1 MSLAVLARKHRA
13 KSKATKAT
21 KGKCFYQAMTNR
33 GSVRRSRVKVKK
45 CAIGCKKGC
54 TDTSITKPCQPFVQN
69 SYRNHLRKIKEGCD
83 CNVVLKCKLDT
94 SASEEIEKVKAQTL
108 HGRNHIEIVEYKLT
122 APTAGGG
129 SISLSFGGITTTVN
143 FNTDSITTMN
153 HFITAFNNAKK
164 NFSGANKNATATFI
178 KHNQFRITA
187 ASANNTQMDTGTIPG
202 GTIFKGGVA
211 NKSAFVAGFP
221 KVITK
226 GSKGNTLYN
235 YASQCL
241 SCKKDCPNK
250 KEDVVK
256 NAFPV
261 VPEACRINTQKCRA
275 PGQLTRLYVKKN
287 WCNSVKDLGMR
298 GSEQR
303 LERLRATVLTCRND
317 DGSSKTNPCECVT
330 TKKKC
335 A

>member
-13 KSKATKAT
+13 KRNATKAT

-54 TDTSITKPCQPFVQN
+54 TDSSITKPCQPFVQN

-94 SASEEIEKVKAQTL
+94 SASEEIEKVKAYA
-108 HGRNHIEIVEYKLT
+108 VKD
-122 APTAGGG
+122 
-129 SISLSFGGITTTVN
+129 LS
-143 FNTDSITTMN
+143 
-153 HFITAFNNAKK
+153 
-164 NFSGANKNATATFI
+164 
-178 KHNQFRITA
+178 
-187 ASANNTQMDTGTIPG
+187 
-202 GTIFKGGVA
+202 
-211 NKSAFVAGFP
+211 
-221 KVITK
+221 
-226 GSKGNTLYN
+226 YN

-275 PGQLTRLYVKKN
+275 PGQLTRLYVKKH
-287 WCNSVKDLGMR
+287 WCNTVKDLGMR
-298 GSEQR
+298 GSTDR
-303 LERLRATVLTCRND
+303 MTSLKAKLLTCRND